1 MAPVKARLA
10 GNGYPPA
17 KSRNAG
23 TRHAPCLQPIVFQ
36 RGAAVCAPAGCVIDI
51 CCGECVLQQ
60 HFDILLQAHTRHLK
74 PMCLVA
80 GLVVLSYNPE

>member
-23 TRHAPCLQPIVFQ
+23 TRHALVSSRLFFKEGLPCV
-36 RGAAVCAPAGCVIDI
+36 R
-51 CCGECVLQQ
+51 
-60 HFDILLQAHTRHLK
+60 LQA
-74 PMCLVA
+74 A
-80 GLVVLSYNPE
+80 LSIFAAENACCSSASISCCKRTHGI